1 MAATEYRRGELTV
14 PEVDYIVQAELT
26 RAAFE
31 KGPDAV
37 VIVDSAGTILLVN
50 EQAELLT
57 GLPRKD
63 LLGRKAEVLVP
74 ENLREVHREHRS
86 AYMRNPY
93 RRLMGPD
100 LELTIVQRGD
110 DTVTN
115 VPVEINLAPVPIS
128 IGTAVVL
135 TIRQRGAYPW
145 PQHS

>member
-1 MAATEYRRGELTV
+1 MAA
-14 PEVDYIVQAELT
+14 EVDYIVQAELT

-37 VIVDSAGTILLVN
+37 VIVDSAGTILMVN

-63 LLGRKAEVLVP
+63 LLGQKAEVLVP
-74 ENLREVHREHRS
+74 ADLREGHKDHRAS
-86 AYMRNPY
+86 YMRNPY

-100 LELTIVQRGD
+100 LDLTIVQRGED
-110 DTVTN
+110 GELA

-128 IGTAVVL
+128 MGTAVVL
-135 TIRQRGAYPW
+135 TIRQRGAQWDKTRPW
-145 PQHS
+145 HSPS